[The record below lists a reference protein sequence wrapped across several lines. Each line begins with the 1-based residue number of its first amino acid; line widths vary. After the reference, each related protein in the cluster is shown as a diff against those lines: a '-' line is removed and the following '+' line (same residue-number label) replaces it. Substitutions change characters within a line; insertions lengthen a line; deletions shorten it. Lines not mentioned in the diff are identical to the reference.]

1 MSIGN
6 LLLGI
11 WLILVGAVWAF
22 TIDLDIKI
30 IGVFALVV
38 GIVLLVE
45 GTGIWNNR
53 R

>member
-1 MSIGN
+1 MSVGN

-22 TIDLDIKI
+22 TISIDIKI
-30 IGVFALVV
+30 LGLFGVVT

-45 GTGIWNNR
+45 GAGVWKR
-53 R
+53 